1 MHLFSRQAPLGEP
14 GKEKEKEKEKE
25 KKNLHTSIERKKCEI
40 G

>member
-14 GKEKEKEKEKE
+14 GKEKEKEKEK
-25 KKNLHTSIERKKCEI
+25 KNLHTFHRKKKKKCEI